1 MHNPFFIAQTVA
13 MDEIKKKAK
22 ALGKTCIKHRRYLHQ
37 NAETGFDGDKTT
49 AYIWEQLQT
58 LGYTPR
64 RVGKN
69 GITAEIGTGKTLLF
83 RADIDGLPVREKTDL
98 PFACKT
104 GNMHACGHD
113 MHTAIL
119 LGVAEMLKGYEDK
132 LNRKIRL
139 LFQPAEELLLGA
151 KDCIQDG
158 VLDGVDGAVML
169 HVLTATPLPTGTV
182 IIAQGESAPSAD
194 YFTIKIKGKSCH
206 GATPQ
211 NGVDALAIGARILL
225 ALDWVISKETPVSS
239 HAVLTVGKMVGG
251 SAVNVIAG
259 HTELEGTLR
268 CYGEPT
274 RAFIKKRI
282 KQISRGIANTFQG
295 KTRFSISSGCPSLVN
310 DGGMVEFAM
319 RALQRSYGKR
329 RTFLSSALGG
339 GEKERNGG
347 SEDFAYIAREVPSVM
362 IALCAGQ
369 KDKGFEY
376 PLHHPKVD
384 FDENALWQG
393 VACFCALALEQ

>member
-1 MHNPFFIAQTVA
+1 

-22 ALGKTCIKHRRYLHQ
+22 ALGQTCIKHRRYFHQ
-37 NAETGFDGDKTT
+37 NAETGFDVEKTT
-49 AYIWEQLQT
+49 AYIWAQLQT
-58 LGYTPR
+58 LGYAPK

-83 RADIDGLPVREKTDL
+83 RADIDGLPVREKTGL

-119 LGVAEMLKGYEDK
+119 LGVAELLKGCEDK
-132 LNRKIRL
+132 LTRKIRL

-151 KDCIQDG
+151 KDCIEHG
-158 VLDGVDGAVML
+158 VLDGVKGAVTL
-169 HVLTATPLPTGTV
+169 HVLTATPLPVGTV
-182 IIAQGESAPSAD
+182 IIAEGESAPSAD
-194 YFTIKIKGKSCH
+194 YFTISVKGKSCH
-206 GATPQ
+206 GAVPQ

-225 ALDWVISKETPVSS
+225 ALDSVIAKETPVSS
-239 HAVLTVGKMVGG
+239 RAVLTVGKMEGG
-251 SAVNVIAG
+251 SAGNVIAG
-259 HTELEGTLR
+259 ETTLQGTLR
-268 CYGEPT
+268 CFGEPT

-282 KQISRGIANTFQG
+282 EKISRSTANAFQG
-295 KTRFSISSGCPSLVN
+295 KARFFISSGCPYLVN

-319 RALQRSYGKR
+319 RALQRGYDKEK
-329 RTFLSSALGG
+329 TVLSSALGD

-362 IALCAGQ
+362 LALCAGE
-369 KDKGFEY
+369 KDKGFAY

-393 VACFCALALEQ
+393 VACFCALALEK